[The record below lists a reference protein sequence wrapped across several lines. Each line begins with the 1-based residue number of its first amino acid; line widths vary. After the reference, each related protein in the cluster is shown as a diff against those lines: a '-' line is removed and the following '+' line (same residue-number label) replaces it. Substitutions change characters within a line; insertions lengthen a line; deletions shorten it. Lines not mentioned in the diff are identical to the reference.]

1 MLVFGAVLIASRLV
15 TVFPAL
21 FKMRQGHRM
30 SLVPAINLSQLS
42 ELSLVL
48 LAIGKASGDVSEKS
62 VSIAAFAFAFLAVTS
77 TYGILKSDAIVRRI
91 SPSLAKLGLPDLPGG
106 PADAHPGENP
116 RTIFLLGFFETASS
130 LLEEIARDRPTL
142 LPRVKVID
150 FNPEVIAKLRA
161 RGIEVVYGDISQRDV
176 LEHAGVGHA
185 ETLVCTL
192 PDSVLRGTSNR
203 KLLRQLRELNPD
215 AGIIVHAERIA
226 DVAVFYDEG
235 ASYVMTPR
243 LLEARDLLGVLDAA
257 EHDLDAEVRRAQQES
272 LGDRREV
279 VP

>member
-1 MLVFGAVLIASRLV
+1 
-15 TVFPAL
+15 
-21 FKMRQGHRM
+21 MRQGHRM

-91 SPSLAKLGLPDLPGG
+91 SPWLTKLGLPDLPSG
-106 PADAHPGENP
+106 PADARPAGNP
-116 RTIFLLGFFETASS
+116 RTIFLLGFFTTASS
-130 LLEEIARDRPTL
+130 LLEEIARDRPAL
-142 LPRVKVID
+142 LPRLKVID
-150 FNPEVIAKLRA
+150 FNPEVIARLRA
-161 RGIEVVYGDISQRDV
+161 RDIATVYGDISQRDV

-185 ETLVCTL
+185 ETIVCTL

-203 KLLRQLRELNPD
+203 KLLRQLRELNPG
-215 AGIIVHAERIA
+215 ARIIVHADRIA
-226 DVAVFYDEG
+226 DVGAFYDDG
-235 ASYVMTPR
+235 AGYVMTPR
-243 LLEARDLLGVLDAA
+243 LLEARDLLGVLDATG
-257 EHDLDAEVRRAQQES
+257 HDLDAEVRREQRES
-272 LGDRREV
+272 LEERREV